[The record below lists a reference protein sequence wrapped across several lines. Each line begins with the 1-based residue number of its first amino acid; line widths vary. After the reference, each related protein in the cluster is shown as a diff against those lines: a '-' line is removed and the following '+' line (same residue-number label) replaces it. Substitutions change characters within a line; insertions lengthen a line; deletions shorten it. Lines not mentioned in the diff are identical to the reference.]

1 MAKDE
6 INWSPIGGQ
15 PPAGIGSEFA
25 PDIEVSKPP
34 VTNRISEATISSAAK
49 SGQKARNVNY
59 WDRVK
64 ETGKSAINPL
74 AMALLGAVR
83 SLPTL
88 SKAEGYTNPLI
99 PLIVGSGAGLQAR
112 QDMGEEA
119 KARQIAEQGNQ
130 KMEDRFPEFVNQNP
144 WSKGMTVNEFKQNG
158 STFAA
163 IEKQNKPK
171 ISVGTAAQL
180 KKLRPDLSDEQIFSI
195 DEATAAKYV
204 LEFTKEGGR
213 NERARD
219 VMGTS
224 NENPDIITNEETG
237 IKFVRTKTR
246 SGVRWVPIP
255 GQTLTDTERSRIP
268 LAREALRE
276 ADKLS
281 EWIKDDRSTELLKAN
296 NSFKKLASVNDPLA
310 QKMAK
315 SMFKVAD
322 ARARIMTGAQINE
335 YEMDKYYNDLVNWMN
350 TKEGNLN
357 SINVEKEYFS
367 DYLNLLSKN
376 RAMPGGGSSPSGD
389 GPANEVSAW

>member
-1 MAKDE
+1 MSKDK

-15 PPAGIGSEFA
+15 APTGEDFGVA
-25 PDIEVSKPP
+25 PDIEVDKPA
-34 VTNRISEATISSAAK
+34 VTERISEEGISSAAK
-49 SGQKARNVNY
+49 SGQKTRNVNY
-59 WDRVK
+59 WDRIK
-64 ETGKSAINPL
+64 ETGQSAINPL

-83 SLPTL
+83 SLPAL

-112 QDMGEEA
+112 QDTQGEER
-119 KARQIAEQGNQ
+119 ARQIAEQGNQ
-130 KMEDRFPEFVNQNP
+130 KMEDRFPDFVAQNP

-180 KKLRPDLSDEQIFSI
+180 QKLRPDLNDEQIYSL

-213 NERARD
+213 NDRARD
-219 VMGTS
+219 IMGAS
-224 NENPDIITNEETG
+224 NENPDVITNEETG
-237 IKFVRTKTR
+237 IKFVRSKTR

-268 LAREALRE
+268 LAREAIRE
-276 ADKLS
+276 ADKLI
-281 EWIKDDRSTELLKAN
+281 EWINDDRSTELLKAN
-296 NSFKKLASVNDPLA
+296 NSYKKLASVNDPLA

-350 TKEGNLN
+350 TKEGNIN
-357 SINVEKEYFS
+357 SLNVEKDYFN

-376 RAMPGGGSSPSGD
+376 RAMPGGGEAPSPSNK
-389 GPANEVSAW
+389 NEVSAW